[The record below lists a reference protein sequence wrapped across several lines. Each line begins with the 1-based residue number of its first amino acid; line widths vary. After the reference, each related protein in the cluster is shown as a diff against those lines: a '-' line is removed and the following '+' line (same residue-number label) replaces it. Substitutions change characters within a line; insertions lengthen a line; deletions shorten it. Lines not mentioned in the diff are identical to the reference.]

1 MYTYSHDLETGGLIL
16 EDSLSEF
23 SKEPRPVWAK
33 ELDLLGFDKFWKY
46 DSNCPD
52 PYLWAEA
59 NFYWYRGKKVA
70 KTNGGSLYEKP
81 EIELLKDETDK
92 EVLPEGAS
100 LLPVNMAAMAAKNR
114 LRLEALET
122 LTVKKIYDIY
132 RKYEK
137 KLDCFHVAF
146 SGGKD
151 SIVLLELVCR
161 ALPRTAFMVVFGDT
175 GMEFPDTYKAV
186 EEVETRCKADG
197 IAFYRAKSRF
207 EPEESW
213 RLFGPPSRV
222 LRWCC
227 TVHKSV
233 PQTLKIRE
241 VLGKRDYT
249 GMDFVGVRGH
259 ESASRAEYEYE
270 NYSKKQKGQYSYN
283 PMLEWTSAEV
293 WLYIFFRGL
302 VVNEAY
308 MKGNARVGC
317 LFCPHSADKSDWF
330 RRMNYPDEV
339 NKFERLIREGVD
351 DPSMDTYISCGG
363 WIERSSG
370 RDIKEN
376 EVKIFETIDNGR
388 VMIRMV
394 NPATDWRE
402 WIKTLPELVD
412 VRNET
417 TEGMQIA
424 TDIKD
429 GFPEVVVSYPA
440 ELSKTASGKILKQ
453 CFIKATY
460 CVECGACETNCR
472 SGVLS
477 FKNGLHIENCI
488 HCGQCHVI
496 PYGCHRADSL
506 KIPFSNNTRGTK
518 MKSLNTF
525 DDHAPKPDWIFDFFY
540 RGDNFITDNS
550 LGPNQKTK
558 FKRFLSDAG
567 LITKNK
573 TTAFYELVKKL
584 GVNAE
589 DTWGLILVNL
599 ANENPQIEWYV
610 RNMDAERVYVSQ
622 EIIDVLA
629 PLGVKEKDAR
639 SILKSFRRLCETP
652 LGKKLKFG
660 TFMDTGHALQSITR
674 TIPEKPSPRVMLYA
688 LYKFAEKCGGYW
700 EFSLSRLLDFTV
712 ESDGVSPAQ
721 TFALSRDEMEA
732 ILNGLARTNPDFVT
746 FTTTHDLELV
756 RLADD
761 KTSSDVISLF
771 N

>member
-1 MYTYSHDLETGGLIL
+1 MYTYSHDPETGGLIL

-81 EIELLKDETDK
+81 EIELLKDETGK

-100 LLPVNMAAMAAKNR
+100 LLPVDIAAMVAKNR

-186 EEVETRCKADG
+186 EEVETRCKTDG

-207 EPEESW
+207 EPEVSW

-241 VLGKRDYT
+241 LLGKRDYT

-259 ESASRAEYEYE
+259 ESASRAEYDYE
-270 NYSKKQKGQYSYN
+270 NYSKKQKGQYSFN
-283 PMLEWTSAEV
+283 PILEWTSAEV
-293 WLYIFFRGL
+293 WLYIFLRGL
-302 VVNEAY
+302 VVNAAY
-308 MKGNARVGC
+308 KKGNARVGC

-339 NKFERLIREGVD
+339 GKFVQLIREGVD

-363 WIERSSG
+363 WIERRNG
-370 RDIKEN
+370 RDVKNN
-376 EVKIFETIDNGR
+376 EQKISELTADGR
-388 VMIRMV
+388 TTLSISD
-394 NPATDWRE
+394 PTTDWRE
-402 WIKTLPELVD
+402 WLKTLEENVEL
-412 VRNET
+412 ET
-417 TEGMQIA
+417 SESHGALTVS
-424 TDIKD
+424 
-429 GFPEVVVSYPA
+429 FPAV
-440 ELSKTASGKILKQ
+440 LSKTAVGKKLKQ
-453 CFIKATY
+453 CFIKAAY
-460 CVECGACETNCR
+460 CVECGACESNCR
-472 SGVLS
+472 SGALS
-477 FKNGLHIENCI
+477 FNNGLHIENCI
-488 HCGQCHVI
+488 HCGQCHNI
-496 PYGCHRADSL
+496 DKGCLVYHSL
-506 KIPFSNNTRGTK
+506 NKPLNEGHL

-525 DDHAPKPDWIFDFFY
+525 SDHAPKPEWIVDFFAKGADY
-540 RGDNFITDNS
+540 LANNS
-550 LGPNQKTK
+550 LGRMQIAF

-567 LITKNK
+567 LIVKNK
-573 TTAFYELVKKL
+573 TTTFYELVNRL
-584 GVNAE
+584 GVNNE
-589 DTWGLILVNL
+589 DTWGLVLVNL
-599 ANENPQIEWYV
+599 VNENPQIEWYI
-610 RNMDAERVYVSQ
+610 RNMEPEHMCASQ
-622 EIIDVLA
+622 EIIGALA
-629 PLGVKEKDAR
+629 PFGVKEKDAR
-639 SILKSFRRLCETP
+639 SILKAFKRLCETP
-652 LGKKLKFG
+652 FGRRLNFG
-660 TFMDTGHALQSITR
+660 TFSDAGHALQSITR
-674 TIPEKPSPRVMLYA
+674 TKPVLPSPLVMLYA
-688 LYKFAEKCGGYW
+688 LYKFAEKCGGYY
-700 EFSLSRLLDFTV
+700 EFSLSRLMDFTV

-746 FTTTHDLELV
+746 FTTTHDLELI